1 MPSRSGNRRSA
12 RGQIDGAAMSPAPR
26 RRDRLIYVALGGA
39 GEIGMNM
46 YVYGY
51 GPEGAE
57 RFILVDMG
65 VSFPTME
72 STPGVE
78 LVMADPAWIQ
88 ARAERLEAI
97 FITHGHE
104 DHVGALGL
112 LWHRLQVPV
121 YARRFTA
128 ALAKSKMERAG
139 QPTDAVRQVGPWPH
153 AVQAGPFSVGFFPI
167 AHSIPESSALVIDTP
182 AGRIFHSADFKSDPT
197 PLVGEP
203 FDTQG
208 LRALGDDG
216 VRVLAVDSTNV
227 FNLHPGRSEATLID
241 PIGQLMQEAEGL
253 VVATTFASNVARLKT
268 LAEAGRAAGRTPVFL
283 GRAMNTMLKTAR
295 AAEVL
300 DSFPDTLDIIDIDTV
315 PRRRVLVLATGSQG
329 ERRAATAQLAQGR
342 YMGLELGA
350 GDTFL
355 FSSKTIPGNEV
366 AVARILNLLSE
377 RGVTVVDESMGLY
390 HVSGHAN
397 RPDLV
402 AIQELLRPK
411 VVIPMHGEHRHLS
424 AHAALAAERG
434 IASLVAAN
442 GTMVE
447 LTGAAPRIAEHI
459 ETGRVYLDG
468 KVLIGALDG
477 VVRER
482 IRMATR
488 GHVAV
493 SVIID
498 ERGRPLGG
506 AWVSARG
513 LPDNPK
519 MRDGVEGALE
529 AELDRVLARAKR
541 AELDD
546 DDALEELIQRTC
558 SRVCNDAVE
567 KKPVCT
573 VMISRLEP

>member
-1 MPSRSGNRRSA
+1 MA
-12 RGQIDGAAMSPAPR
+12 RP
-26 RRDRLIYVALGGA
+26 DRLIYLALGGA
-39 GEIGMNM
+39 GEVGMNM
-46 YVYGY
+46 YLYGY

-72 STPGVE
+72 SAPGVE
-78 LVMADPAWIQ
+78 LIMADPAWIQ
-88 ARAERLEAI
+88 ARADRLEAI

-112 LWHRLQVPV
+112 LWHRLRAPV

-139 QPTDAVRQVGPWPH
+139 QPTDEVRQVDAWPH
-153 AVQAGPFSVGFFPI
+153 VVHVGPFTVGFLPI

-182 AGRIFHSADFKSDPT
+182 AGRVFHSADFKADPT

-203 FDTQG
+203 FDPVA
-208 LRALGDDG
+208 LRALGDG
-216 VRVLAVDSTNV
+216 GIKALACDSTNV
-227 FNLHPGRSEATLID
+227 FVPHPGRSEAMLIE
-241 PIGQLMQEAEGL
+241 PIELLMRQAEGL

-268 LAEAGRAAGRTPVFL
+268 LAEAGRAAGRQVVVV
-283 GRAMNTMLKTAR
+283 GRAMNTMLRTAH

-300 DSFPDTLDIIDIDTV
+300 DGFPPLLDILDIDGV
-315 PRRRVLVLATGSQG
+315 PRHDLLVLATGSQG

-342 YMGLELGA
+342 YMGLELHP

-377 RGVTVVDESMGLY
+377 KGVLVVDEEGGRY

-402 AIQELLRPK
+402 TLQELLRPRMI
-411 VVIPMHGEHRHLS
+411 VPMHGEHRHLS

-434 IASLVAAN
+434 IPAAIAPN
-442 GTMVE
+442 GTMID
-447 LTGAAPRIAEHI
+447 LTGDAPRIAEHV

-468 KVLIGALDG
+468 SVLIGALDG
-477 VVRER
+477 VIRDR
-482 IRMATR
+482 IRMAIR
-488 GHVAV
+488 GHLAV
-493 SVIID
+493 SLMID
-498 ERGRPLGG
+498 ERGRPFGG
-506 AWVSARG
+506 AWVDASG

-519 MRDGVEGALE
+519 MRDGLEGAIE
-529 AELDRVLARAKR
+529 AELDRSLARARR

-546 DDALEELIQRTC
+546 DEALQELVQRTC
-558 SRVCNDAVE
+558 ARIANDAIG
-567 KKPVCT
+567 KKPVVT
-573 VMISRLEP
+573 VMISRLEA

>member
-1 MPSRSGNRRSA
+1 
-12 RGQIDGAAMSPAPR
+12 
-26 RRDRLIYVALGGA
+26 
-39 GEIGMNM
+39 
-46 YVYGY
+46 
-51 GPEGAE
+51 
-57 RFILVDMG
+57 
-65 VSFPTME
+65 
-72 STPGVE
+72 
-78 LVMADPAWIQ
+78 
-88 ARAERLEAI
+88 
-97 FITHGHE
+97 
-104 DHVGALGL
+104 
-112 LWHRLQVPV
+112 
-121 YARRFTA
+121 
-128 ALAKSKMERAG
+128 
-139 QPTDAVRQVGPWPH
+139 
-153 AVQAGPFSVGFFPI
+153 
-167 AHSIPESSALVIDTP
+167 
-182 AGRIFHSADFKSDPT
+182 
-197 PLVGEP
+197 
-203 FDTQG
+203 
-208 LRALGDDG
+208 
-216 VRVLAVDSTNV
+216 
-227 FNLHPGRSEATLID
+227 
-241 PIGQLMQEAEGL
+241 
-253 VVATTFASNVARLKT
+253 
-268 LAEAGRAAGRTPVFL
+268 
-283 GRAMNTMLKTAR
+283 
-295 AAEVL
+295 
-300 DSFPDTLDIIDIDTV
+300 
-315 PRRRVLVLATGSQG
+315 
-329 ERRAATAQLAQGR
+329 
-342 YMGLELGA
+342 MGLELGA

>member
-1 MPSRSGNRRSA
+1 MPK
-12 RGQIDGAAMSPAPR
+12 P
-26 RRDRLIYVALGGA
+26 DRLIYLPLGGA

-46 YVYGY
+46 YLYGY

-72 STPGVE
+72 STPGVD
-78 LVMADPAWIQ
+78 LVMADPAYIQ
-88 ARAERLEAI
+88 ARADRLEGI

-104 DHVGALGL
+104 DHLGALGL
-112 LWHRLQVPV
+112 LWHRLRRPV

-139 QPTDAVRQVGPWPH
+139 QPTDEVRQVDAWPH
-153 AVQAGPFSVGFFPI
+153 VVHAGPFTVGFMPI

-182 AGRIFHSADFKSDPT
+182 AGRIFHSADFKADPT

-203 FDTQG
+203 FDPK
-208 LRALGDDG
+208 ALGALGAKG
-216 VRVLAVDSTNV
+216 VKVLACDSTNV
-227 FNLHPGRSEATLID
+227 FNAHSGRSEASLIE
-241 PIGQLMQEAEGL
+241 PIGHLMQEAESL

-268 LAEAGRAAGRTPVFL
+268 LAEAGRAAGRHVVVL
-283 GRAMNTMLKTAR
+283 GRAMNTMLRTAH

-300 DSFPDTLDIIDIDTV
+300 DSFPETLDPLDLDTV
-315 PRRRVLVLATGSQG
+315 PRDRLLVLATGSQG

-342 YMGLELGA
+342 YMGLDLKP

-366 AVARILNLLSE
+366 AVARILNQLSE
-377 RGVTVVDESMGLY
+377 KGVRVIDDSDGHY

-402 AIQELLRPK
+402 TLQTLLRPQML
-411 VVIPMHGEHRHLS
+411 VPMHGEHRHLA
-424 AHAALAAERG
+424 AHAALAGERG
-434 IASLVAAN
+434 IAAAVAPN
-442 GTMVE
+442 GTMLD
-447 LTGAAPRIAEHI
+447 LTGDTPRIVDEV

-468 KVLIGALDG
+468 SVLIGAMDG
-477 VVRER
+477 IVRER

-488 GHVAV
+488 GKVAV
-493 SVIID
+493 SIIVD
-498 ERGRPLGG
+498 ERGKLLGD
-506 AWVSARG
+506 AWVEATG

-519 MRDGVEGALE
+519 MRDGLAGALE
-529 AELDRVLARAKR
+529 SEIGRALGRLGRK
-541 AELDD
+541 ELDD
-546 DDALEELIQRTC
+546 DEVVDELVQR
-558 SRVCNDAVE
+558 SVARVCNDAVG
-567 KKPVCT
+567 KKPVTT
-573 VMISRLEP
+573 VMISRLEA